1 MKNMLVL
8 ATAAAAL
15 ATGTEGM
22 AQVRIQTAP
31 GAFAYV
37 TGDPDR
43 PMIGVST
50 RSSGRRDTLGLL
62 VESVT
67 RGGPAE
73 QAGIEEGDRLVSVNG
88 VNLRLSPIDAGESD
102 MEGIATRR
110 LVRELGK
117 VDAGAEVEFRV
128 YRDGATRSLRMKTV
142 AAQELNQSLFS
153 RSDAGSVM
161 RRMNDRAVL
170 GISLGGSGSRR
181 DTLGLLVVGVTDSGP
196 AALGGIEEGDRLA
209 SINGVELR
217 VAREDAGDALAS
229 NARINRLN
237 RELEKLSGGDQVELR
252 VYTAGQYRTVR
263 VEAVRAADLRH
274 GSGAFFMDGMNGML
288 NRLRSVEVPRGAVR
302 VLPRGSADREIR
314 IRTVP
319 RVELEARL
327 QGAAQRF
334 RSRAETE
341 ERVRDVREQLERR
354 MLSRRVINW

>member
-15 ATGTEGM
+15 ATGTEAS

-50 RSSGRRDTLGLL
+50 RSSGKRDTLGLL

-67 RGGPAE
+67 GGGPAE

-88 VNLRLSPIDAGESD
+88 VNLRLSPVDAGESD

-117 VDAGAEVEFRV
+117 VDAGAEVELRV
-128 YRDGATRSLRMKTV
+128 YRDGATRAVRVKTV
-142 AAQELNQSLFS
+142 AADDLQQSVFS
-153 RSDAGSVM
+153 SFGGGNFV
-161 RRMNDRAVL
+161 RRMNDRVVL

-229 NARINRLN
+229 SARINRLN
-237 RELEKLSGGDQVELR
+237 RELEKLSAGDQVELR

-263 VEAVRAADLRH
+263 VEAVRAADLRQ
-274 GSGAFFMDGMNGML
+274 GSGAIYMDGMGSML
-288 NRLRSVEVPRGAVR
+288 NRLRSIELPRGAVR
-302 VLPRGSADREIR
+302 VVPRGSADREVR

-319 RVELEARL
+319 RVEIQSRL
-327 QGAAQRF
+327 QGVQERI

-341 ERVRDVREQLERR
+341 ERVREVREQLERR
-354 MLSRRVINW
+354 LLARRVINW